1 MDDKNFIPGTP
12 ASSVE
17 KTFFKFSAVARRLG
31 NAATGAVS
39 VASTALTLKRINEA
53 RAALDVLELATRA
66 AAEQDRTLRSADK
79 VANAKLDRGM
89 VSHLIKNPSE
99 IARAEKL
106 GGPAAQAAQLAK
118 AALNIETPA
127 AVAEVP
133 VVVPIRKGLAWGL
146 GRKAA

>member
-1 MDDKNFIPGTP
+1 MDDKNFIPGSP

-17 KTFFKFSAVARRLG
+17 KTFFKFSAIARRLG
-31 NAATGAVS
+31 NVATGNVS
-39 VASTALTLKRINEA
+39 ASSTALTLKRIKEA
-53 RAALDVLELATRA
+53 RAALDVLELATKA
-66 AAEQDRTLRSADK
+66 AADQDRTLRSADK

-106 GGPAAQAAQLAK
+106 GGAPKLAAQLAK
-118 AALNIETPA
+118 AALNIETPEP
-127 AVAEVP
+127 VAEVP
-133 VVVPIRKGLAWGL
+133 VVVPIRKGLIWGL